1 MISHTLRDQLLI
13 DELQL
18 GQSLNQAVHEGRRGD
33 FALLLAMLS
42 PDVEDQPWV
51 ADALPSAT
59 QTIDWRRRFELPRA
73 RPLQA
78 DAMSAERAVAITAT
92 VQQGDLTTARLLD
105 CLDPEPLLR
114 QQYALDPLVW
124 ENMSPL
130 IQQKYQLARE
140 GTSVAHDPLAQLPP
154 AAMLDS
160 ISAAVAQ
167 PDLTVR
173 YFTAA

>member
-18 GQSLNQAVHEGRRGD
+18 GQSLNQAVHDGRRGD
-33 FALLLAMLS
+33 FGLLLSMLS

-59 QTIDWRRRFELPRA
+59 EATDWRRRFELPRA

-78 DAMSAERAVAITAT
+78 DALSAERAVAITAS
-92 VQQGDLTTARLLD
+92 VQHGDLTTARLLD
-105 CLDPEPLLR
+105 CLGPEPLLR

-140 GTSVAHDPLAQLPP
+140 GATVLRDPLAQLPP
-154 AAMLDS
+154 AAMLDT

-173 YFTAA
+173 YFAAA